1 MLLMGKAISMAISNS
16 YVSLPEGVYTCIYVY
31 IYTLYMYSRYDIFGW
46 IIKIKNMNYRLHK
59 NESTHVMIIIII
71 IIII

>member
-31 IYTLYMYSRYDIFGW
+31 IYTHCICTVDMIYLD
-46 IIKIKNMNYRLHK
+46 
-59 NESTHVMIIIII
+59 ESLKSKT
-71 IIII
+71 

>member
-31 IYTLYMYSRYDIFGW
+31 IYTHCICTVDMIYLDESLKSKTW
-46 IIKIKNMNYRLHK
+46 IIDYTKMNQHMLW
-59 NESTHVMIIIII
+59 S
-71 IIII
+71 